1 MKKLLLSLWIVL
13 LCALSAPASAQEG
26 SLPVPY
32 SQEDIDMLGG
42 PQGAYQTE
50 AYRSGRGGYS
60 GGRRGYT
67 PAPGARTPADN
78 VRRTP
83 ATPAPGTAPP
93 PARGGLGGILGGFA
107 AGALLSSILNPF
119 GLFGGGVAPVHGGF
133 SILGI
138 LFWGVVLFF
147 LYRMWKGFRKSS

>member
-13 LCALSAPASAQEG
+13 LCTLTAPVSAQEG
-26 SLPVPY
+26 SLPIPY

-42 PQGAYQTE
+42 PQGSYQTE

-60 GGRRGYT
+60 SGRRGYT
-67 PAPGARTPADN
+67 PAPGTRTPAGT
-78 VRRTP
+78 VRTTP

-107 AGALLSSILNPF
+107 AGALFSRILNPF

-138 LFWGVVLFF
+138 LFWGVVLFL
-147 LYRMWKGFRKSS
+147 LYRLWIRFRKSS

>member
-1 MKKLLLSLWIVL
+1 MKKLLLSLWLVL
-13 LCALSAPASAQEG
+13 LCALSTPASAQEG
-26 SLPVPY
+26 GLPVPY

-42 PQGAYQTE
+42 PQGTYQTE

-107 AGALLSSILNPF
+107 AGALLSSLLNPF
-119 GLFGGGVAPVHGGF
+119 GLFGGAAPVHGGF

-138 LFWGVVLFF
+138 LLWGGVLFF
-147 LYRMWKGFRKSS
+147 LYRLWKGFRRSS

>member
-1 MKKLLLSLWIVL
+1 MKKLLLSLWVVL
-13 LCALSAPASAQEG
+13 LCALSSPASALEG

-83 ATPAPGTAPP
+83 ATPAPAPP

-119 GLFGGGVAPVHGGF
+119 GLFGGGAPVHGGF

-138 LFWGVVLFF
+138 LLWGGVLFF
-147 LYRMWKGFRKSS
+147 LYRLWKGLRKSS

>member
-1 MKKLLLSLWIVL
+1 MKKLLLSFWIIL
-13 LCALSAPASAQEG
+13 LCALSGPAAAQEG

-32 SQEDIDMLGG
+32 SQEDIDMLGD
-42 PQGAYQTE
+42 PQGTYRTE
-50 AYRSGRGGYS
+50 AYRSGRGGYT

-67 PAPGARTPADN
+67 PAPGARTPAGN
-78 VRRTP
+78 VRPAP
-83 ATPAPGTAPP
+83 ATPAPAPA

-138 LFWGVVLFF
+138 LLWGGVLFF
-147 LYRMWKGFRKSS
+147 LYRLWKGFRKSS

>member
-13 LCALSAPASAQEG
+13 LCVLSTPASAQDG
-26 SLPVPY
+26 NLPIPY

-42 PQGAYQTE
+42 PQGNYQTE

-60 GGRRGYT
+60 SGRRGYT
-67 PAPGARTPADN
+67 PTPGTRTPVGN
-78 VRRTP
+78 VRTTP
-83 ATPAPGTAPP
+83 ATPAPPP
-93 PARGGLGGILGGFA
+93 VRGGLGGILGGFA
-107 AGALLSSILNPF
+107 AGALLGSILNPF
-119 GLFGGGVAPVHGGF
+119 GVFGGGGAPVHGGF

-147 LYRMWKGFRKSS
+147 LYRLWKGLRKSS

>member
-13 LCALSAPASAQEG
+13 LCALSTPASAQAG
-26 SLPVPY
+26 HLPIPY
-32 SQEDIDMLGG
+32 SQEDIDMLGS
-42 PQGAYQTE
+42 PQGSYQTE

-60 GGRRGYT
+60 SGRRGYT
-67 PAPGARTPADN
+67 PSPGTRTPVGN
-78 VRRTP
+78 VRTTP

-93 PARGGLGGILGGFA
+93 PVRSGLGGILGGFA
-107 AGALLSSILNPF
+107 AGALFSSILNPF

-147 LYRMWKGFRKSS
+147 LYRLWKGFRKSS